1 MNKDLNENNEPI
13 IDIDEPLIKPFMIKE
28 DSKGRSVVASWD
40 DLLLKEQL
48 VSGIVAKGFTYPS

>member
-1 MNKDLNENNEPI
+1 MNNDNEPI